1 MCMQP
6 KGEAYMIIVNRHTKE
21 HLNLDYPKFRKRIAS
36 RGLKRKRARL
46 TRATKRRFSREIQE
60 AFESYK
66 QTQLNKTYYG
76 FKDDNSMEFNF
87 YFEIQYNLRLVGRV
101 RSAFA
106 KQNTQTRLT
115 PTNKHNSFGNSA
127 WYIERM

>member
-21 HLNLDYPKFRKRIAS
+21 HLNLDYPKFRKR
-36 RGLKRKRARL
+36 
-46 TRATKRRFSREIQE
+46 
-60 AFESYK
+60 
-66 QTQLNKTYYG
+66 
-76 FKDDNSMEFNF
+76 
-87 YFEIQYNLRLVGRV
+87 LVGRV
-101 RSAFA
+101 RSDFA

>member
-1 MCMQP
+1 
-6 KGEAYMIIVNRHTKE
+6 MIIVNRHTKE
-21 HLNLDYPKFRKRIAS
+21 HLNLDYPKFRK
-36 RGLKRKRARL
+36 
-46 TRATKRRFSREIQE
+46 RFSREIQE

-87 YFEIQYNLRLVGRV
+87 YFEIQYN
-101 RSAFA
+101 F
-106 KQNTQTRLT
+106 
-115 PTNKHNSFGNSA
+115 NSFGNSA